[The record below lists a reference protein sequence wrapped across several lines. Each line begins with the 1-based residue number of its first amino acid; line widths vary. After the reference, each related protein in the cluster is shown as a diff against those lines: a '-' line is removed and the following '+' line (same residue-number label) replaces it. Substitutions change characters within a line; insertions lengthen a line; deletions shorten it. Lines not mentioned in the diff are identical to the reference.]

1 MKKKYS
7 LFGFHNNIGIPETAF
22 KYLLTPRGLYYRAE
36 QLYIHFDNTFE
47 VTPICKEAV
56 KNGKW
61 SGCMDI
67 HNVITVLSVPYDRH
81 NSYETL
87 YNIHICNQ
95 LNSIFSFMLL
105 NNLSNIKQKLLDN
118 GYKEIES
125 I

>member
-7 LFGFHNNIGIPETAF
+7 LFGYHNNIDIPETAF

-36 QLYIHFDNTFE
+36 ELYIHFNNTFE
-47 VTPICKEAV
+47 VTPVCKEV
-56 KNGKW
+56 VENGKW

-67 HNVITVLSVPYDRH
+67 HNVISLMCTPYDENNR
-81 NSYETL
+81 YDAL
-87 YNIHICNQ
+87 YNLHMRNR
-95 LNSIFSFMLL
+95 LNNIFEFMLL
-105 NNLSNIKQKLLDN
+105 HSLEGIKQALLDN